1 MAPNLTEAVNRDL
14 LDPSNGPRIWST
26 MGSARWKSKR
36 RLSYSFRSGPVR
48 RGELRMRWRIERQL
62 LRVNPHAVAT
72 CRHAI
77 ASIDT
82 STITAT
88 LPRRTSNKGKGIA
101 VARVIAL

>member
-1 MAPNLTEAVNRDL
+1 MAPDLTEAVNRDL

-26 MGSARWKSKR
+26 MGSARWKCKR
-36 RLSYSFRSGPVR
+36 RPVYAFR
-48 RGELRMRWRIERQL
+48 RGPARRGDVADGQL
-62 LRVNPHAVAT
+62 LRANPHAVAT

-88 LPRRTSNKGKGIA
+88 LPKNK
-101 VARVIAL
+101 